1 MADAIVVKKEESAS
15 WVKKVKF
22 AITSATGGSAT
33 ATTAESYTGEVLRLV
48 VDPNTGADQ
57 PTTAFDVAINDED
70 GYDILAG
77 QGTDLSNA
85 ATTTV
90 VASMGCV
97 ANDVLA
103 LAVTNMGAVKKAD
116 VILYLR

>member
-1 MADAIVVKKEESAS
+1 
-15 WVKKVKF
+15 
-22 AITSATGGSAT
+22 
-33 ATTAESYTGEVLRLV
+33 
-48 VDPNTGADQ
+48 
-57 PTTAFDVAINDED
+57 
-70 GYDILAG
+70 
-77 QGTDLSNA
+77 
-85 ATTTV
+85 V